1 MTNGAPFACS
11 HTGCDGGWNTER
23 FRAQSNLANHTPNF
37 NHDALD
43 RFCAKVPKQYA
54 AFFWVAFLSAFL
66 SVVAGTAL
74 CFRHKASS
82 WRIQRYIMAGFSL
95 TSSIFCIAMIRTALN
110 GKKDFSDC
118 CEGRLN
124 EELGDDNWFQ
134 KMHYNWSVKI
144 GLPINAVL
152 GFISFV
158 FVLADLRWGVD
169 LGCEITARAP
179 EGADQTQV
187 DEAIERST
195 ERGDTTLKM
204 TLLNAII
211 FTIGAI
217 SFAIMTSIAG
227 LSAAVWMWETL
238 GWGLPVAIVCLV
250 FVLAAFVWPLMGAWC
265 ERPGY

>member
-1 MTNGAPFACS
+1 M
-11 HTGCDGGWNTER
+11 
-23 FRAQSNLANHTPNF
+23 
-37 NHDALD
+37 
-43 RFCAKVPKQYA
+43 
-54 AFFWVAFLSAFL
+54 
-66 SVVAGTAL
+66 
-74 CFRHKASS
+74 
-82 WRIQRYIMAGFSL
+82 
-95 TSSIFCIAMIRTALN
+95 
-110 GKKDFSDC
+110 
-118 CEGRLN
+118 
-124 EELGDDNWFQ
+124 
-134 KMHYNWSVKI
+134 
-144 GLPINAVL
+144 
-152 GFISFV
+152 
-158 FVLADLRWGVD
+158 
-169 LGCEITARAP
+169 
-179 EGADQTQV
+179 